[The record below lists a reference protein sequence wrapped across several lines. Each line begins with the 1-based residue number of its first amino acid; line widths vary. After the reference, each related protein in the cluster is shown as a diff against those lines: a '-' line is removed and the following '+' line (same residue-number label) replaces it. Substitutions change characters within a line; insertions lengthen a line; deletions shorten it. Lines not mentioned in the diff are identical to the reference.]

1 MAALISSVSSSFSF
15 FIVGIICGVIFVL
28 IIQLIWKKTKSKL
41 QHSEDSPDYEIVQPP
56 INLPSIASDHM
67 PPKEVTLQQNE
78 AYSPI

>member
-1 MAALISSVSSSFSF
+1 MHLFNLSSLVIPGNQYIHSPFYSVVSFSNQGGNTW
-15 FIVGIICGVIFVL
+15 I
-28 IIQLIWKKTKSKL
+28 
-41 QHSEDSPDYEIVQPP
+41 SEDSPDYEIVQPP